1 LINYIIRR
9 LLILPIILF
18 GVSLLVFSMLM
29 LIGPYQRLSTFIK
42 SPAELKSANLDSLVD
57 KYGLDDPFYEQYG
70 RWISGVVQGD
80 FGWSE
85 TAGSPVNEA
94 ILQRFPATLELALL
108 ALFPVIMG
116 GITLGVF
123 SAVHHN
129 DFWDHL
135 TRVFSIVGWSVP
147 TFVFGLIVL
156 MIFYGILGWFPP
168 GRLSV
173 WAQDI
178 IRSSEFIQYT
188 NLNII
193 DGLLNGNLRI
203 VGDALRHLIAPVI
216 SISILWWAY
225 ILRITR
231 SSMLETLKKDYVR
244 TARSKGVKESQVINK
259 HARKNALIPVVTVAG
274 FMVLG
279 LLGGLVIIETI
290 FGYQGLGQFFA
301 SAASQLDY
309 AAVLGLAL
317 YFGFLLIL
325 INLCVDV
332 SYAII
337 DPRIRLE

>member
-1 LINYIIRR
+1 MINYIIRR
-9 LLILPIILF
+9 LLILPVILF
-18 GVSLLVFSMLM
+18 GVSVLVFAMLM
-29 LIGPYQRLSTFIK
+29 LVGPYQRLSTYIK
-42 SPAELKSANLDSLVD
+42 SPAELKTANLDSLVE
-57 KYGLDDPFYEQYG
+57 KYGLNDPFHQQYG
-70 RWISGVVQGD
+70 RWISGVLKGD

-85 TAGSPVNEA
+85 TAGATVTEA
-94 ILQRFPATLELALL
+94 VLQRFPATLELALL
-108 ALFPVIMG
+108 ALIPVIMG
-116 GITLGVF
+116 GINLGVF

-129 DFWDHL
+129 DPWDHV
-135 TRVFSIVGWSVP
+135 TRVFSIVGWSIP
-147 TFVFGLIVL
+147 TFVFGLVVL
-156 MIFYGILGWFPP
+156 MIFYGVLGWFPP

-173 WAQDI
+173 WASDI
-178 IRSSEFIQYT
+178 IRSSEFVQYT
-188 NLNII
+188 HLNII
-193 DGLLNGNLRI
+193 DGLLNANLKV
-203 VGDALRHLIAPVI
+203 VGDAIRHLVAPVF

-231 SSMLETLKKDYVR
+231 SSMLETLRKDYIR
-244 TARSKGVKESQVINK
+244 TARSKGVKERVVVKK

-274 FMVLG
+274 HMVLG
-279 LLGGLVIIETI
+279 LLGGLVITETI